1 MAPHKLA
8 VSDQAPTK
16 RPQDLDLPQPRV
28 DTGNDVQT
36 RVVPVAM
43 ATDLNYA
50 KPMSVAITSLL
61 ENSGT
66 ETRYDLKI
74 LVAEEFPTDVRD
86 QILSFESRYPGNSI
100 SFVVVDGF
108 ADVKV
113 STSHLTAPAYFR
125 LKLPELFPDVDTII
139 YLDVDTV
146 IESDLSQLYTQDV
159 DDVYVAAVP
168 AAAYHLR
175 SAEAA
180 KAMGLPSFDRYVNS
194 GVMLMNL
201 KRMREHGLVEE
212 FLSLSAKEFDSDDQD
227 IINIVCYDGIRHL
240 PLRFN
245 LMTKY
250 GPKNVEE
257 FWSRPAVQRVWS
269 RDEYDEAMSA
279 PVVIHFADKRKPWM
293 DVSTDFAERW
303 WQYAAMG
310 PMCAEIV
317 ATYLADAVAAA
328 AGITS
333 ATRKRLRNRVV
344 SLERELQGRDQEL
357 ADTRGSVSFR
367 IGSLMTSAPRV
378 IRNSLKREIR
388 PPQSRTRVIEQ

>member
-16 RPQDLDLPQPRV
+16 RPQDLDLPQPRT
-28 DTGNDVQT
+28 DAGQPEQT
-36 RVVPVAM
+36 RTIPVAM
-43 ATDLNYA
+43 AADLNYA

-66 ETRYDLKI
+66 DTGYDLRI
-74 LVAEEFPTDVRD
+74 LVAEEFPADVRD
-86 QILSFESRYPGNSI
+86 QFLSFESRYPGNTI

-125 LKLPELFPDVDTII
+125 LKLPDLFPDVDKII

-146 IESDLSQLYTQDV
+146 IESDLSPLYTQEM

-180 KAMGLPSFDRYVNS
+180 QAIGLPSFDRYVNS

-201 KRMREHGLVEE
+201 KQMREHGLVAK
-212 FLSLSAKEFDSDDQD
+212 FLELSSKGFDSDDQD
-227 IINIVCYDGIRHL
+227 IINIVCYDRIRHL

-269 RDEYDEAMSA
+269 RDEYDEAMSS
-279 PVVIHFADKRKPWM
+279 PVIIHFADKRKPWV
-293 DVSTDFAERW
+293 DVSADFAERW
-303 WQYAAMG
+303 WQYAAMS
-310 PMCAEIV
+310 PMCGEIV
-317 ATYLADAVAAA
+317 AVYLADAVAAA
-328 AGITS
+328 AGVTS
-333 ATRKRLRNRVV
+333 AVRKRLRSRVV
-344 SLERELQGRDQEL
+344 SLEQELQGRDQEL
-357 ADTRGSVSFR
+357 ADTRRSVSFR
-367 IGSLMTSAPRV
+367 IGSLMTSGPRV
-378 IRNSLKREIR
+378 IRNSLKRDLR
-388 PPQSRTRVIEQ
+388 PPQPQIRVIEK

>member
-8 VSDQAPTK
+8 VSDHAPTT
-16 RPQDLDLPQPRV
+16 RPQDLELPQPRV
-28 DTGNDVQT
+28 ANAQAEQT
-36 RVVPVAM
+36 RTIPVAM
-43 ATDLNYA
+43 AADLNYA

-66 ETRYDLKI
+66 DTSYDLKI
-74 LVAEEFPTDVRD
+74 LVAEEYPAEVRD
-86 QILSFESRYPGNSI
+86 QILSFENRYPGNTI
-100 SFVVVDGF
+100 TFVVVDGF

-125 LKLPELFPDVDTII
+125 LKLPDLFPDVDKII

-146 IESDLSQLYTQDV
+146 IESDLSPLYAQDV
-159 DDVYVAAVP
+159 NDVYVAAVP
-168 AAAYHLR
+168 AAVYHLR

-180 KAMGLPSFDRYVNS
+180 RAMGIPSFDRYVNS
-194 GVMLMNL
+194 GVMVMNL
-201 KRMREHGLVEE
+201 EKMREDGLVEQ
-212 FLSLSAKEFDSDDQD
+212 FLELSAKEFDSDDQD
-227 IINIVCYDGIRHL
+227 IINIVCYDGLRHL

-269 RDEYDEAMSA
+269 RDEYDEAMSS
-279 PVVIHFADKRKPWM
+279 PVIIHFADKRKPWM
-293 DVSTDFAERW
+293 DVSADFAERW
-303 WQYAAMG
+303 WQYAAMS

-317 ATYLADAVAAA
+317 ATYLADAVAQA
-328 AGITS
+328 AGTAS
-333 ATRKRLRNRVV
+333 AVRKRLRSRVV
-344 SLERELQGRDQEL
+344 TLEQELQGRDQEL

-367 IGSLMTSAPRV
+367 IGSLMTSGPRV
-378 IRNSLKREIR
+378 IRNSLKRDVR
-388 PPQSRTRVIEQ
+388 WSQPRARVIEK

>member
-1 MAPHKLA
+1 MAA
-8 VSDQAPTK
+8 
-16 RPQDLDLPQPRV
+16 
-28 DTGNDVQT
+28 
-36 RVVPVAM
+36 
-43 ATDLNYA
+43 DLNYA

-61 ENSGT
+61 ENSGAD
-66 ETRYDLKI
+66 TRYDLKI
-74 LVAEEFPTDVRD
+74 LVAEEFPQHVRD
-86 QILSFESRYPGNSI
+86 QFRSFESRYPGNTI
-100 SFVVVDGF
+100 TFVVVEGF

-125 LKLPELFPDVDTII
+125 LKLPDLFPDVDRII

-146 IESDLSQLYTQDV
+146 IASDLSQLYTQDV

-180 KAMGLPSFDRYVNS
+180 QAMGLPSFDRYVNS

-201 KRMREHGLVEE
+201 SRMREHGAVGE
-212 FLSLSAKEFDSDDQD
+212 FLRLSAKEFDSDDQD
-227 IINIVCYDGIRHL
+227 IINVVCYDGIRHL

-269 RDEYDEAMSA
+269 RDEYDEAMRL

-293 DVSTDFAERW
+293 DVSADFADLW
-303 WQYAAMG
+303 WQYAAMS
-310 PMCAEIV
+310 PMSGEIV
-317 ATYLADAVAAA
+317 VTYLADAVAAA
-328 AGITS
+328 AGVTS
-333 ATRKRLRNRVV
+333 ALRKRLRNRVV
-344 SLERELQGRDQEL
+344 SLEQELQGLDREL
-357 ADTRGSVSFR
+357 ADTRRSVSFR
-367 IGSLMTSAPRV
+367 IGSWMTSGPRV
-378 IRNSLKREIR
+378 IRNSFKRDADR
-388 PPQSRTRVIEQ
+388 GLTQP